1 MRFRHELR
9 WHLHPRR
16 CSNRPAAPPR
26 GAVLA
31 PNAYGPRYRLL
42 TFAMALRTS
51 PTNSSRLRQP
61 EQAHPAEQNVPRAK
75 HAQYLRRHRF
85 RWHLHGAA
93 AAVGFCGAGGAVA
106 AALSGLCFGGRARIA
121 APALRWAAA
130 DPDSPDAAGPGPA
143 GAPRTADAEGGGGA
157 APSNAAAG
165 GWAGEGSRG
174 DPRPEGGVLARVPE
188 ATEGGRGSR
197 RRRLRH
203 AARAASSGERQHGS
217 ARRGG
222 PRRGGG
228 EMPRP
233 ARRRHRVPSAGQA
246 RAWHPGPD
254 EAQALDES

>member
-157 APSNAAAG
+157 PGGTQAPKGEFLRECLKPRRAGGGAAA
-165 GWAGEGSRG
+165 
-174 DPRPEGGVLARVPE
+174 
-188 ATEGGRGSR
+188 
-197 RRRLRH
+197 
-203 AARAASSGERQHGS
+203 AASGTLRALSLLGNGS
-217 ARRGG
+217 TEAPGG
-222 PRRGGG
+222 AAAAASPPPATPVPGTRAPMKPRRSTKAAMSAAAAPPPAAPGGDG
-228 EMPRP
+228 
-233 ARRRHRVPSAGQA
+233 
-246 RAWHPGPD
+246 
-254 EAQALDES
+254 